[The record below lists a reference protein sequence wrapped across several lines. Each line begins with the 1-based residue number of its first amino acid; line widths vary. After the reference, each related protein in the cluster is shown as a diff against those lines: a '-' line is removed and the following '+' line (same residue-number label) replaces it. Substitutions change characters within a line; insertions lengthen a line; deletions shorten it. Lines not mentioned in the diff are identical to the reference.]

1 MVMWAQDIDLLARF
15 AISQGRQD
23 QVPADTLAA
32 STALRRLCPGVLVDH
47 LSPQTPPSSP
57 PPTSPQPAAP
67 PPTSPEP
74 AAAQPTTPQP
84 VTPQPSVA
92 NTHPGDAN
100 TEAETDI
107 QTGYDRMITDVNAF
121 PTEMTD
127 QQRADL
133 QAQNDSF
140 LAMLNSRF
148 A

>member
-1 MVMWAQDIDLLARF
+1 MWAQDIDLLARF

-32 STALRRLCPGVLVDH
+32 SMALRRLCPGVLVDY
-47 LSPQTPPSSP
+47 LSPQTPPSS
-57 PPTSPQPAAP
+57 P

-74 AAAQPTTPQP
+74 AAAQPTTPQFAAP
-84 VTPQPSVA
+84 QSTTPQPPA
-92 NTHPGDAN
+92 QDAHPGDAN

-107 QTGYDRMITDVNAF
+107 QTAYDRMITDVNTF

-133 QAQNDSF
+133 QAQNDNF